1 MDGSDGVIGH
11 LDMDPDIKGLG
22 DYPAAQASKT
32 SKALILLDTN
42 ALIWW
47 ATNHRR
53 SGALR
58 KWQGRTFVS
67 PVSLLEIR
75 FLVECG
81 RARLHPNV
89 SLAEDPRWF
98 VDDPSTRALFEE
110 AESVSWTRDPFD
122 RLIVAHARMRNW
134 KLATADAML
143 IERLGPSRA
152 LEL

>member
-1 MDGSDGVIGH
+1 M
-11 LDMDPDIKGLG
+11 
-22 DYPAAQASKT
+22 
-32 SKALILLDTN
+32 ILLDTN
-42 ALIWW
+42 AVIWW

-53 SGALR
+53 SAVLR

-81 RARLHPNV
+81 RARLRPNT

-98 VDDPSTRALFEE
+98 VDDPSARALFEE

-122 RLIVAHARMRNW
+122 RLIVAHAQLRSW
-134 KLATADAML
+134 KLATADEML
-143 IERLGPSRA
+143 IEHLGPSRS